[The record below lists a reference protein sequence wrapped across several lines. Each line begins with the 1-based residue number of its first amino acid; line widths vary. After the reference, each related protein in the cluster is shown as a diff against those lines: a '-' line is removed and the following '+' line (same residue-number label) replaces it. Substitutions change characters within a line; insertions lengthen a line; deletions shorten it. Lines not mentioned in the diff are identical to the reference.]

1 MRLTLE
7 HRRWLWAYAFMLIPV
22 VFFLAIRIGPTFYA
36 FWMSLHKWD
45 PIAITHPYVGLD
57 NFRKLQH
64 DDVFWKS
71 LRNTWLYVIIGVP
84 VSMTLSLIIA
94 LGLQR
99 LARYVGFYR
108 VLYFAPYVTSLVAV
122 GWVWRWMYMP
132 NGLFNDLLD
141 MVGLGPYGFL
151 TDPDIALYSILAMTI
166 WQGLGF
172 QVVIFLAG
180 LESIPTVYHEAAQV
194 DGASGWQRFRG
205 ITIPLLN
212 PTIVFLTVTGVIS
225 YLQVFTQIR
234 AMSSGGTGGP
244 LNSTISLVLYVYQQ
258 AFTALPS
265 KMGYASAMTVVLFMI
280 ILVITIVQLKL
291 FSRDNNDY

>member
-71 LRNTWLYVIIGVP
+71 MRNTWTYVLIGVP
-84 VSMTLSLIIA
+84 VSMALSLIIA

-122 GWVWRWMYMP
+122 GWVWRW
-132 NGLFNDLLD
+132 D
-141 MVGLGPYGFL
+141 PYPF
-151 TDPDIALYSILAMTI
+151 I
-166 WQGLGF
+166 
-172 QVVIFLAG
+172 
-180 LESIPTVYHEAAQV
+180 
-194 DGASGWQRFRG
+194 
-205 ITIPLLN
+205 LLN
-212 PTIVFLTVTGVIS
+212 
-225 YLQVFTQIR
+225 
-234 AMSSGGTGGP
+234 
-244 LNSTISLVLYVYQQ
+244 LVLNVIASYTAPLIMMAQNRDAERDRLMMHEDFETNRHVADEVYKI
-258 AFTALPS
+258 LR
-265 KMGYASAMTVVLFMI
+265 VLGEHGQM
-280 ILVITIVQLKL
+280 LTTLLEQRNR
-291 FSRDNNDY
+291 RDRTRL